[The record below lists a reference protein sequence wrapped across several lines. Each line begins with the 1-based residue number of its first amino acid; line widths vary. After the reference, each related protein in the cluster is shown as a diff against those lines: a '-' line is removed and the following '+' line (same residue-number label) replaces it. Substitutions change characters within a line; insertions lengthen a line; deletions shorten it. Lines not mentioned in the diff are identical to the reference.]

1 MTKIINLKLLVILIL
16 ILINNKSFSVNSNF
30 VIATVDREPITY
42 LDLIEKSKLKYY
54 LNNKDNKFHN
64 LKKYFGLS
72 VDKNIKDIISLTYD
86 QRFIRRKKV
95 KSDNGI
101 EFLVNLPET
110 KSLNPG
116 QAFELDNLDLI
127 KVLAKVEDL
136 LEIKGNNLMQLIW
149 HIGNRHIPCQI
160 EKDRVL
166 IQFDKVIGDMILRLG
181 GKINQVKESF
191 NPEGGA
197 YGMGRTHGHKH

>member
-1 MTKIINLKLLVILIL
+1 MLNCFNIIDQTAN
-16 ILINNKSFSVNSNF
+16 
-30 VIATVDREPITY
+30 
-42 LDLIEKSKLKYY
+42 
-54 LNNKDNKFHN
+54 
-64 LKKYFGLS
+64 
-72 VDKNIKDIISLTYD
+72 KNIKDIISLTYD

-127 KVLAKVEDL
+127 KVLAKVEEL

-149 HIGNRHIPCQI
+149 HIGNRNIPCQI
-160 EKDRVL
+160 D
-166 IQFDKVIGDMILRLG
+166 
-181 GKINQVKESF
+181 
-191 NPEGGA
+191 
-197 YGMGRTHGHKH
+197 

>member
-1 MTKIINLKLLVILIL
+1 MEICNSILH
-16 ILINNKSFSVNSNF
+16 NTGFASHKDF
-30 VIATVDREPITY
+30 
-42 LDLIEKSKLKYY
+42 IE
-54 LNNKDNKFHN
+54 
-64 LKKYFGLS
+64 LS
-72 VDKNIKDIISLTYD
+72 YD
-86 QRFIRRKKV
+86 ERFLRRKKLT
-95 KSDNGI
+95 SYNGI
-101 EFLVNLPET
+101 EFLVDLKNT
-110 KSLNPG
+110 ISLKKDDM
-116 QAFELDNLDLI
+116 FKLDSGLLI
-127 KVLAKVEDL
+127 NVRYKIEEL
-136 LEIKGNNLMQLIW
+136 LEIKGNNLMHLIW